1 MSPIRATQ
9 DMRRDAARTARR
21 TRAEPTRISYRV
33 TDFSSPIRA
42 GTVRFPPRGS
52 VTCSGISFTRR
63 NAATRRPRG
72 IDARNGSH
80 ASAPTWTAYAPR
92 TTIGPK
98 TKATA
103 TPPTPG
109 EVRSKPIA
117 SELRDWRHAIEVPR
131 ATPTRD
137 AMKLR
142 GCTAWNQVRSEAIL
156 LPDRLATG

>member
-1 MSPIRATQ
+1 DGIRDYKVTGVQTCALPIY
-9 DMRRDAARTARR
+9 AARTARR

-103 TPPTPG
+103 TSPTPWY
-109 EVRSKPIA
+109 
-117 SELRDWRHAIEVPR
+117 WRANGGSV
-131 ATPTRD
+131 
-137 AMKLR
+137 
-142 GCTAWNQVRSEAIL
+142 
-156 LPDRLATG
+156 